1 MYDNIY
7 IQEIIDEKIYD
18 LVSYTGK
25 KEEEVLDII
34 ENALKNR
41 NLEWELF
48 SKVSPLHFHCN
59 TKYSMYCLVKW
70 NSEKKYQDI
79 IKYISYISLLKGG
92 KILDFGGGIGELS
105 INLANKN
112 FDISFLEVPG
122 NTLNFAKWRFK
133 KRSLDVN
140 IYTSLNQIREKFN
153 IIIALD
159 VIEVLEKPEIHIKKF
174 YDLLNYNGLLI
185 LSKGNVGEPEH
196 PMNLSKNKNLIEN
209 LDTFCGINRLKDSD
223 FENKFHLLIKEK
235 Y

>member
-1 MYDNIY
+1 MYENVY
-7 IQEIIDEKIYD
+7 IQEVVDEKIYD
-18 LVSYTGK
+18 LVSYTGR

-34 ENALKNR
+34 KNALKNR
-41 NLEWELF
+41 NLEWEIF

-79 IKYISYISLLKGG
+79 IKYISHISLLKGG

-112 FDISFLEVPG
+112 LDISFLEVPSD
-122 NTLNFAKWRFK
+122 TLNFAKWRFK
-133 KRSLDVN
+133 KRGLDIN
-140 IYTSLNQIREKFN
+140 TYTSLNQIKEKFN
-153 IIIALD
+153 IIIAID

-174 YDLLNYNGLLI
+174 YDLLNDNGLLI
-185 LSKGNVGEPEH
+185 LSKANVGENEH
-196 PMNLSKNKNLIEN
+196 PMNLLKNKNLIEN